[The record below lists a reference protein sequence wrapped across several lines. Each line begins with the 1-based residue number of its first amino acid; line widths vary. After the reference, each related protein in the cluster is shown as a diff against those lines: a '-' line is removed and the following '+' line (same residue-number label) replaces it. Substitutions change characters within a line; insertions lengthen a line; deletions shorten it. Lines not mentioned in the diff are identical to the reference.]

1 MIYFLPM
8 KKITPQITK
17 RILSSVYISFL
28 ILNAFIVADVSMCFG
43 GYVDNFKHYMKF
55 SLVSNFFVNAF
66 VFLII
71 YLIVYLI
78 DKYTKLKFL
87 LITLGICTLITIW
100 FSFNM
105 LSVPP
110 SVPGF

>member
-1 MIYFLPM
+1 MLASI
-8 KKITPQITK
+8 
-17 RILSSVYISFL
+17 YISLL
-28 ILNAFIVADVSMCFG
+28 IFHSFIVVGMSMSM
-43 GYVDNFKHYMKF
+43 GYIDNLKYFTKF
-55 SLVSNFFVNAF
+55 LFVSNFFISAF
-66 VFLII
+66 GVSII